1 MIAVQQPTAPG
12 GSPKIMSAL
21 HVTIIGAGLG
31 GLCLAQGL
39 RRAGIPF
46 DVFERDSAPAA
57 RFQGYRLRID
67 ANGFDAIGQC
77 LPDGQA
83 QRLRKHAAV
92 ARNGG
97 HFVTPALDDA
107 DVVLPPSWHESHTEP
122 TAMPRP
128 APQPRRNIARPKTH
142 DGAPPG
148 DLSMHRQTL
157 REILLD
163 GILDHVHFGKTFTHT
178 TRAADG
184 QRIAHFEDGTC
195 SVPGLVVAA
204 DGTHSRVREHLL
216 PGMTPR
222 DTGNVCFYGLTPV
235 STALLVLMDSHGEA
249 TLMEGS
255 TVVFADG
262 FAVVVDAMLFRRESS
277 TGGYATS
284 NLQKDGTDGTNAGT
298 GDATRMP
305 LSPVSDYL
313 YWAFIGPSQALLGRE
328 GMAADASGLVPL
340 AHIDT
345 LTRRWHPHLRSLFAH
360 AVPDT
365 VRTMPVRS
373 TTSPLPWQLDG
384 VTGLG
389 DAVHTMSPAGG
400 LGANTALCD
409 AAMLTRHLQ
418 AVAAGE
424 QPLAQALAAYE
435 RDMCERAREAVR
447 LADAAAAM
455 LNARR
460 AAPQEAA
467 PTNAST
473 SADAVHL

>member
-1 MIAVQQPTAPG
+1 
-12 GSPKIMSAL
+12 MSAL

-67 ANGFDAIGQC
+67 ANGFDAIDQC

-83 QRLRKHAAV
+83 QRLRQHAAV

-97 HFVTPALDDA
+97 HFVTPALDNA
-107 DVVLPPSWHESHTEP
+107 DVVLPPSWHESHTESP
-122 TAMPRP
+122 TEPAVVRHP
-128 APQPRRNIARPKTH
+128 APQQHRNIARAKTH

-178 TRAADG
+178 TRTADG
-184 QRIAHFEDGTC
+184 QRVAHFEDGTC
-195 SVPGLVVAA
+195 SAPSLIVAA

-262 FAVVVDAMLFRRESS
+262 FAVVVDAMLFRRESG
-277 TGGYATS
+277 TGLYATL
-284 NLQKDGTDGTNAGT
+284 NQQDDAADGGTNA
-298 GDATRMP
+298 AARMP

-328 GMAADASGLVPL
+328 GMSADASGLVPL

-424 QPLAQALAAYE
+424 QPLAQSLAAYE

-460 AAPQEAA
+460 TAPSESA
-467 PTNAST
+467 PTI
-473 SADAVHL
+473 ADAALL